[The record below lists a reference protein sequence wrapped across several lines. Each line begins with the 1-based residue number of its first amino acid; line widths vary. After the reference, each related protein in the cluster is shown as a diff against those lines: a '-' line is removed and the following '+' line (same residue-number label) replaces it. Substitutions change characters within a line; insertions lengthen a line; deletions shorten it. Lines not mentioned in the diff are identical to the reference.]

1 MKKIKISALLLACVM
16 IVSLF
21 AGCGSSSTIAKIG
34 DYTLDSDMFE
44 YLIQNV
50 AYMYESQGIG
60 ITGMLDQ
67 EIMEGTTGADFLKS
81 QALDYAKQNAAI
93 VKLAKENGIAL
104 TKDDKASLK
113 ADKDAQVEQ
122 MGGRKAYLDQIA
134 EAHLTEEAIDEYNE
148 LMFLAQKVST
158 ALFSGDGIYAPNAD
172 VVAKDLVDNFFR
184 IKHILVIADDTN
196 KAEKKAEA
204 QAILA
209 RVAAGEDFDA
219 LIAEKGEDPGMQSN
233 TEGYVFDVNG
243 TMFDNS
249 GTMNTEFTTASTAL
263 AVGQTSGIVESPN
276 GFHIIKRYPFDEAYV
291 KANIDTYI
299 NAYAGTEL
307 QAKLDEVMAELEV
320 KTTAAFDEI
329 DLYDLFMIEASTAPQ
344 ADATAPSV
352 DDAAPSVDDAAP
364 SVDDHAGHDHADAT
378 AE

>member
-1 MKKIKISALLLACVM
+1 MKKMKISALLLACVM

-21 AGCGSSSTIAKIG
+21 AGCGSSSKTIAKIG
-34 DYTLDSDMFE
+34 DYTLDSNMFE
-44 YLIQNV
+44 YLVQNV
-50 AYMYESQGIG
+50 AYMYESQGIS

-81 QALDYAKQNAAI
+81 QALEYAKQNAAI
-93 VKLAKENGIAL
+93 VKLAKDNGISI
-104 TKDDKASLK
+104 TKDDKDSLK

-122 MGGRKAYLDQIA
+122 MGGRKAYLDQIK

-148 LMFLAQKVST
+148 IMFLASKVSS
-158 ALFSGDGIYAPNAD
+158 ALFSGDGIYAPDAAI
-172 VVAKDLVDNFFR
+172 VAKDLVDNFYR

-204 QAILA
+204 EAILA
-209 RVAAGEDFDA
+209 RVKAGEDFDA

-243 TMFDNS
+243 TMFDSS
-249 GTMNTEFTTASTAL
+249 GTMNTEFTTASVAL
-263 AVGQTSGIVESPN
+263 GVNETSGIVESPN

-291 KANIDTYI
+291 TANIDTYI
-299 NAYAGTEL
+299 SSYAGIELQNKLNEVMEGLEVETTDAYA
-307 QAKLDEVMAELEV
+307 
-320 KTTAAFDEI
+320 EI
-329 DLYDLFMIEASTAPQ
+329 DLYDLFMIEATPAPETAG
-344 ADATAPSV
+344 

-364 SVDDHAGHDHADAT
+364 SVNEHEGHDHAEEA